1 MTYNFDPDG
10 WYDREYAAL
19 ELLFKKGKLDKYQF
33 EKALLGLEKRYDEM
47 LDRLDGTYEL
57 P

>member
-1 MTYNFDPDG
+1 MTYNFDPDH
-10 WYDREYAAL
+10 WYSMQRRLLERRHREGELDDGEYEEAL
-19 ELLFKKGKLDKYQF
+19 ER
-33 EKALLGLEKRYDEM
+33 LEARHEEM